1 MHPDDSTAT
10 RVSLISTSRTNKRNS
25 FVRWNDSFKPSSRR
39 PVGVLEGL
47 PRSRARLRVVVDVDA
62 TCTCFL
68 LLSHNSA
75 CVPHA
80 SWRHHV
86 DDEPTMNGTSWRH
99 SGAPTMAHGASNARA
114 LSPLIAST
122 RARASD
128 GAKSHRKRRSIVR
141 DGATW
146 AAARG
151 ARALGLGAIPGG
163 EYSANTTDALTGV
176 NEEDMNAGKVTNEKP
191 QDVGRAAR
199 YMRELIKSQVNA
211 NHLARAG
218 SITDSSVLRRK
229 GRLKEQDALIEFI
242 VGLHNTHTTEEVFTK
257 VERWIDEVI
266 ALPKEKRKFSRL
278 SRMVPAV
285 GFFFHR
291 LPLLKALREYD
302 EFSSLSKRKYVLPN
316 FAEVRHILNI
326 AQVHASSKDVR
337 LVTFDADGTL
347 YADGMH
353 FEDDNKMIDKIM
365 QLMELGIHVAIVT
378 AAGYPGEPSRF
389 EGRLKGLVDAFRA
402 QELPKEVRDRFH
414 VMGGECNYLLRVN
427 DAYRLEFV
435 PAQEWHTDQMY
446 DWRQNKEVASFLDR
460 AEEFLT
466 SYASHLGV
474 EVDVLR
480 KEYAVGVLPKSD
492 TIYENLE
499 EMALACQAELSD
511 ASIPFCAFNGGND
524 VFVDVGNKH
533 IGLQALMRYLNIDGS
548 QTLHVGDRFT
558 LTGNDAKVREAASI
572 LWVASPDE
580 TTFFMRLLYR
590 DILNARIL

>member
-1 MHPDDSTAT
+1 MKWIYYHGP
-10 RVSLISTSRTNKRNS
+10 
-25 FVRWNDSFKPSSRR
+25 P
-39 PVGVLEGL
+39 
-47 PRSRARLRVVVDVDA
+47 PRSNSNRVGARRANGA
-62 TCTCFL
+62 TGDGRT
-68 LLSHNSA
+68 
-75 CVPHA
+75 
-80 SWRHHV
+80 
-86 DDEPTMNGTSWRH
+86 
-99 SGAPTMAHGASNARA
+99 
-114 LSPLIAST
+114 T
-122 RARASD
+122 RARATRAMAMTMR
-128 GAKSHRKRRSIVR
+128 GTRVAPNAANAARGRRVDARRGRAGTR
-141 DGATW
+141 DGARGTTTTTTAAT
-146 AAARG
+146 AAAAGR
-151 ARALGLGAIPGG
+151 ARTTTRRAIGPS
-163 EYSANTTDALTGV
+163 EPTSFVEDEPRDEEIEAVV
-176 NEEDMNAGKVTNEKP
+176 NEGRGNAGTGA

-199 YMRELIKSQVNA
+199 YMRELIKNQVNS

-242 VGLHNTHTTEEVFTK
+242 VELHKTHTTEEVFTK
-257 VERWIDEVI
+257 VETWIDEVLE
-266 ALPKEKRKFSRL
+266 LPKEKRRFSKL

-302 EFSSLSKRKYVLPN
+302 EFSSLSKRRYVLPN

-347 YADGMH
+347 YADGEH

-378 AAGYPGEPSRF
+378 AAGYPGEPTKF
-389 EGRLKGLVDAFRA
+389 EGRLKGLVDAFEA
-402 QELPKEVRDRFH
+402 QALPKEVYEKFH

-427 DAYRLEFV
+427 DEYRLEFV
-435 PAQEWHTDQMY
+435 PSEEWHSEHMY
-446 DWRQNKEVASFLDR
+446 DWRDNDDVRMFLDR

-466 SYASHLGV
+466 SYAKHLGV
-474 EVDVLR
+474 QVDVLR
-480 KEYAVGVLPKSD
+480 KEYAVGVLPKGD

-499 EMALACQAELSD
+499 EMALASQAELSD
-511 ASIPFCAFNGGND
+511 AKIPFCAFNGGND

-533 IGLQALMRYLNIDGS
+533 IGLQALMKYLNVAGS

>member
-1 MHPDDSTAT
+1 MHAATRCATTPWLGGNRSAVRIKSVERPVQRSTSSSTSYAAKGWIQTSRAHATTAGRTATTVVKTSAVTPDDEFA
-10 RVSLISTSRTNKRNS
+10 
-25 FVRWNDSFKPSSRR
+25 
-39 PVGVLEGL
+39 
-47 PRSRARLRVVVDVDA
+47 VDYSDA
-62 TCTCFL
+62 
-68 LLSHNSA
+68 
-75 CVPHA
+75 VQ
-80 SWRHHV
+80 
-86 DDEPTMNGTSWRH
+86 G
-99 SGAPTMAHGASNARA
+99 
-114 LSPLIAST
+114 
-122 RARASD
+122 
-128 GAKSHRKRRSIVR
+128 
-141 DGATW
+141 
-146 AAARG
+146 
-151 ARALGLGAIPGG
+151 
-163 EYSANTTDALTGV
+163 YS
-176 NEEDMNAGKVTNEKP
+176 EEEMNAGSTTLGGESEP

-199 YMRELIKSQVNA
+199 YMRELIKNQVNA

-242 VGLHNTHTTEEVFTK
+242 VELHETHTTEEVFTK
-257 VERWIDEVI
+257 VERWIDEVL

-302 EFSSLSKRKYVLPN
+302 EFSSLSKRRYVLPN

-389 EGRLKGLVDAFRA
+389 EGRLKGLVDAFKA
-402 QELPKEVRDRFH
+402 QALPKEVRDRFH

-427 DAYRLEFV
+427 DDYRLEFV

-446 DWRQNKEVASFLDR
+446 DWRENKEVASFLDR

-466 SYASHLGV
+466 SYAKHLGV

-533 IGLQALMRYLNIDGS
+533 IGLQALMRYLDIDGS